1 VTSPVRFIEHGAGL
15 TWIAAEPAFM
25 QRASHAVPADGR
37 VWVID
42 PVDGPGVEER
52 ILAQGRPA
60 AVVQLLDRHERD
72 CLVMASRLG
81 VAHLRLPRII
91 EGSPF
96 QAFPVVSLPG
106 WREVALWWP
115 EGRGLIVA
123 EAVGTV
129 RYYLAP
135 RDRLAVHPFLR
146 LTPPRGLRGLEPEHL
161 LVGHGDGL
169 HGPDA
174 ARALDEALR
183 TARRRFPSFL
193 AGLPGSWR
201 AKAR

>member
-1 VTSPVRFIEHGAGL
+1 MTSPVRFIEHGAGL

-72 CLVMASRLG
+72 CLVIASRLG
-81 VAHLRLPRII
+81 VAHLRLPRMI

-96 QAFPVVSLPG
+96 HALPAVSFPG

-115 EGRGLIVA
+115 ERRVLIVA
-123 EAVGTV
+123 EAVGAA

-135 RDRLAVHPFLR
+135 GDRVAVHPFLR
-146 LTPPRGLRGLEPEHL
+146 LTPPRRLRGLDPEHL
-161 LVGHGDGL
+161 LVGHGEGL

-174 ARALDEALR
+174 APALREALR
-183 TARRRFPSFL
+183 SARRRSPSFL
-193 AGLPGSWR
+193 AGLARSWR